1 MSTSIQELP
10 IKEQTDTQLDNPA
23 ESNTRSAPDVEK
35 EHVRTRR
42 PRVIIVGAGFGGIN
56 AGKALGDKDVDV
68 LVLDRNNYHGFWPL
82 LYQVATAAL
91 EEESIA
97 YPVRAIFRS
106 HKNVDFQMANV
117 ERVDFDKRIVYT
129 SMSNYAYDYL
139 VLAAGSANNYF
150 GNNKLAGQTFGL
162 KDIDEAEHLRNR
174 ILYNFE
180 KAVHERDAARR
191 RELMTLV
198 IIGGGPTGVELAG
211 AFSELISH
219 VLRRDYPM
227 LDTGNARVVLV
238 EATDK
243 ILAAFPESLQ
253 KAARKRLEKMGVE
266 IRMQSPVESVDNNC
280 VTFKGG
286 EQLQAGAVVWAAGV
300 KAADL
305 AATVQAERAKGDR
318 VKITPT
324 LNLADHPEVFV
335 IGDMSY
341 LEGYK
346 SDQAYPMLAPV
357 AIQQGKWA
365 SKNILALI
373 DGKRPRPFRY
383 FDKGTMATIGRSD
396 AVMDAF
402 GLRLTGLIA
411 WFGWLFVHLMYL
423 VGFRNRVI
431 VLVNWAINYFTYERG
446 VRLITDKD
454 WLINPQGEPV
464 SRRTNGQR

>member
-1 MSTSIQELP
+1 ME
-10 IKEQTDTQLDNPA
+10 
-23 ESNTRSAPDVEK
+23 
-35 EHVRTRR
+35 
-42 PRVIIVGAGFGGIN
+42 
-56 AGKALGDKDVDV
+56 
-68 LVLDRNNYHGFWPL
+68 
-82 LYQVATAAL
+82 
-91 EEESIA
+91 
-97 YPVRAIFRS
+97 
-106 HKNVDFQMANV
+106 
-117 ERVDFDKRIVYT
+117 
-129 SMSNYAYDYL
+129 
-139 VLAAGSANNYF
+139 
-150 GNNKLAGQTFGL
+150 
-162 KDIDEAEHLRNR
+162 
-174 ILYNFE
+174 
-180 KAVHERDAARR
+180 
-191 RELMTLV
+191 
-198 IIGGGPTGVELAG
+198 
-211 AFSELISH
+211 
-219 VLRRDYPM
+219 
-227 LDTGNARVVLV
+227 
-238 EATDK
+238 
-243 ILAAFPESLQ
+243 
-253 KAARKRLEKMGVE
+253 
-266 IRMQSPVESVDNNC
+266 NNC

-305 AATVQAERAKGDR
+305 AATVQAEHAKGDR

-324 LNLADHPEVFV
+324 LNLADHPEVF
-335 IGDMSY
+335 IMGDMSY

-464 SRRTNGQR
+464 SRRANGQR